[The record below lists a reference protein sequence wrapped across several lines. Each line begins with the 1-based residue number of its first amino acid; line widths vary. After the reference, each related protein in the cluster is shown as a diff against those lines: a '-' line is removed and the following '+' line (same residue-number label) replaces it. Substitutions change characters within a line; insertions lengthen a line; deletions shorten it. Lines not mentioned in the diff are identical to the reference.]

1 MGSVYGVLNRLIYGI
16 IRQILNAIIRKKG
29 DASVKAIRWVL
40 GKLILF
46 LDWVFTPRSLQRAA
60 EDQKQIEQQ
69 AQALKLYQYE
79 ACPFC
84 VKVRR
89 AMKRL
94 NLPIETRDAKQQA
107 ERDEL
112 AQKGGA
118 VKVPCLRIT
127 DEAGATQWMYESSD
141 IVSYL
146 EQRFSP
152 CSSTT

>member
-1 MGSVYGVLNRLIYGI
+1 MMHEEVEP
-16 IRQILNAIIRKKG
+16 
-29 DASVKAIRWVL
+29 SVKAVRWIL

-46 LDWVFTPRSLQRAA
+46 LDWLFTPRSLQRNP
-60 EDQKQIEQQ
+60 EEQKQIEQQ

-94 NLPIETRDAKQQA
+94 NLPIETRDAKRQPNW
-107 ERDEL
+107 RDEL
-112 AQKGGA
+112 AREGGA
-118 VKVPCLRIT
+118 VKVPCLRI
-127 DEAGATQWMYESSD
+127 DEGGKTQWMYESSD
-141 IVSYL
+141 IVKYL

-152 CSSTT
+152 CSSTG